1 MEGSKSEAV
10 FDSMNLNPQL
20 FINATINTVD
30 DVADEAF
37 DFFTCE
43 ASKFLKI
50 DGGSNNRS
58 QELSNGI
65 DRVRGMIQSVL
76 DNRLKMW
83 EGYCVRFTFAVPEEF
98 VMPESDESSV
108 YNDLN
113 IQDGSNDQELDAELD
128 SLRHKLN
135 MVGKRSA
142 ELNSELQAL
151 KRTSVSNEQSARLVN
166 EALELYDKSSVDDM
180 FKEMANMAS
189 ELRAWIGRLK
199 TRRMKAVESGEV
211 ERLKNNGKEFPAT
224 TSDGKLEDLEMFL
237 AELRKM

>member
-1 MEGSKSEAV
+1 MEGSRSEAV

-30 DVADEAF
+30 DVVDEAF
-37 DFFTCE
+37 DFFISE

-108 YNDLN
+108 NQN
-113 IQDGSNDQELDAELD
+113 IQDGSNEQELDAELD
-128 SLRHKLN
+128 SLRHKLHL
-135 MVGKRSA
+135 VGKRSA

-151 KRTSVSNEQSARLVN
+151 ERTSVSNEQSARLVN

-180 FKEMANMAS
+180 FKEVANMAT
-189 ELRAWIGRLK
+189 ELREGIGRLK
-199 TRRMKAVESGEV
+199 ARRMKAIESGEV
-211 ERLKNNGKEFPAT
+211 ERLKNSGKEFPAT